1 MPVTREGVC
10 SVCSTEAEVP
20 LREAV
25 VTIRN
30 SGPGLSGIPCLS
42 VCGSSSNS
50 FQILSA
56 SLTAQLCVYFSLS
69 KVKRSTKNG
78 GSTMECLSVGY
89 P

>member
-1 MPVTREGVC
+1 MPVTRDGVC
-10 SVCSTEAEVP
+10 SVCSTEAEVS
-20 LREAV
+20 LRESV

-56 SLTAQLCVYFSLS
+56 SLTTQLYGFFSLS
-69 KVKRSTKNG
+69 QK
-78 GSTMECLSVGY
+78 
-89 P
+89 

>member
-1 MPVTREGVC
+1 MPVTREG
-10 SVCSTEAEVP
+10 S

-25 VTIRN
+25 VTIKN
-30 SGPGLSGIPCLS
+30 SGPGLSGIPRLS

-56 SLTAQLCVYFSLS
+56 SLTTQLYGFFSLS